1 MDRGI
6 NKTQSQ
12 REENEYEKKAFKK
25 RRKEKHKEIIEET
38 NTQNKQS
45 EG

>member
-1 MDRGI
+1 MKI
-6 NKTQSQ
+6 KS
-12 REENEYEKKAFKK
+12 FKK